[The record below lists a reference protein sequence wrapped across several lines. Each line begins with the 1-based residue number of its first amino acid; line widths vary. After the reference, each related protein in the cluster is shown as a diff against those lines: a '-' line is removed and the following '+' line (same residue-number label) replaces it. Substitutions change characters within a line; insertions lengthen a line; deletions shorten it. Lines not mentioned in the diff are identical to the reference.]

1 MDAELR
7 HHIDCE
13 TAERIGQGMSP
24 DEARR
29 AALRDFGGIEAV
41 KERARDARG
50 ARSLEDLGLDIR
62 YAVRL
67 LRRHGGLTSAAVLT
81 FALGVGAATAIFSVV
96 YGVLVRPLPYAH
108 PERLVALWERNI
120 PQNKDQNVVSV
131 ENFEVWRDRGDA
143 FEGMA
148 ALVPRAVTLTGSGAP
163 ERVQGAE
170 VSPGYFEM
178 LGVAPAVGRTFTSA
192 DAAPGAA
199 GALILSDGFWRRR
212 FGGDPDVVGRTLT
225 IAGERHAIVGVM
237 QPFEPPSLPSVQ

>member
-1 MDAELR
+1 ERSAMTRARRWARRLRLLLRRDAIERSMDAELR

-81 FALGVGAATAIFSVV
+81 
-96 YGVLVRPLPYAH
+96 
-108 PERLVALWERNI
+108 
-120 PQNKDQNVVSV
+120 
-131 ENFEVWRDRGDA
+131 
-143 FEGMA
+143 
-148 ALVPRAVTLTGSGAP
+148 
-163 ERVQGAE
+163 
-170 VSPGYFEM
+170 
-178 LGVAPAVGRTFTSA
+178 
-192 DAAPGAA
+192 
-199 GALILSDGFWRRR
+199 
-212 FGGDPDVVGRTLT
+212 
-225 IAGERHAIVGVM
+225 
-237 QPFEPPSLPSVQ
+237 